1 MVSPT
6 DKQETTMTKLNS
18 NELSIAELDFV
29 TGGGRGEHNG
39 TGDGP
44 GTGPGMW
51 IRLGKEIAGA
61 IGGVIKTIGSVIP
74 H

>member
-1 MVSPT
+1 
-6 DKQETTMTKLNS
+6 MTKMNS
-18 NELSIAELDFV
+18 NELSIDELDFV

-51 IRLGKEIAGA
+51 IRLAGDIAGA
-61 IGGVIKTIGSVIP
+61 VGNVIKIVGSVIP